1 MLYPCVAPLMM
12 SPCPFQDKLLTMD
25 PKEITYEMVNKK
37 LQEIVLSRG
46 KKGIDR
52 QDQVEMLSYL
62 ATVAKGPYQ
71 KVRCS
76 RTLFS
81 SGMHHASVVA
91 EHLKVGSQLSGLN
104 AKDPLHEVEPP
115 GTASEQAL
123 S

>member
-1 MLYPCVAPLMM
+1 MM

-71 KVRCS
+71 KVRRLS
-76 RTLFS
+76 TLC
-81 SGMHHASVVA
+81 
-91 EHLKVGSQLSGLN
+91 L
-104 AKDPLHEVEPP
+104 
-115 GTASEQAL
+115 
-123 S
+123 

>member
-1 MLYPCVAPLMM
+1 MGGILDFSASMLL
-12 SPCPFQDKLLTMD
+12 QDKLLTMD

-71 KVRCS
+71 KVC
-76 RTLFS
+76 TPQA
-81 SGMHHASVVA
+81 GCHAHRR
-91 EHLKVGSQLSGLN
+91 HLGIRYL
-104 AKDPLHEVEPP
+104 
-115 GTASEQAL
+115 
-123 S
+123 

>member
-1 MLYPCVAPLMM
+1 MLSWGKKGYLDCLEIVSEGLGLNGDALV
-12 SPCPFQDKLLTMD
+12 QDKLLTMD

-71 KVRCS
+71 KV
-76 RTLFS
+76 
-81 SGMHHASVVA
+81 H
-91 EHLKVGSQLSGLN
+91 LSG
-104 AKDPLHEVEPP
+104 
-115 GTASEQAL
+115 
-123 S
+123 

>member
-1 MLYPCVAPLMM
+1 MRWSHLC
-12 SPCPFQDKLLTMD
+12 SPVSSMDQVTRHWTSALTMPMQDKLLTMD

-71 KVRCS
+71 KVLDLC
-76 RTLFS
+76 
-81 SGMHHASVVA
+81 
-91 EHLKVGSQLSGLN
+91 
-104 AKDPLHEVEPP
+104 
-115 GTASEQAL
+115 
-123 S
+123 

>member
-1 MLYPCVAPLMM
+1 
-12 SPCPFQDKLLTMD
+12 MD

-71 KVRCS
+71 KVLRQMAS
-76 RTLFS
+76 MFLVTL
-81 SGMHHASVVA
+81 ASDVIQA
-91 EHLKVGSQLSGLN
+91 AFRQK
-104 AKDPLHEVEPP
+104 ADAPP
-115 GTASEQAL
+115 SKGEGVQV
-123 S
+123 

>member
-1 MLYPCVAPLMM
+1 
-12 SPCPFQDKLLTMD
+12 MD

-71 KVRCS
+71 KV
-76 RTLFS
+76 
-81 SGMHHASVVA
+81 
-91 EHLKVGSQLSGLN
+91 HLS
-104 AKDPLHEVEPP
+104 
-115 GTASEQAL
+115 
-123 S
+123 

>member
-1 MLYPCVAPLMM
+1 MTQLTGISRLSSSALL
-12 SPCPFQDKLLTMD
+12 QDKLLTMD

-71 KVRCS
+71 KVKPP
-76 RTLFS
+76 
-81 SGMHHASVVA
+81 HA
-91 EHLKVGSQLSGLN
+91 
-104 AKDPLHEVEPP
+104 
-115 GTASEQAL
+115 
-123 S
+123 